1 MSRSKIAD
9 TVEGRIL
16 ALLRQGYSQCR
27 IVNILK
33 LDGINVTVSNVKRK
47 IGRQRNS
54 ETKISIIREKSQVAT
69 SIVNKIIKK
78 IDVDHLPTQRA
89 IAKSLHISQ
98 SSVSRIIKNAAF
110 ICRKKRKVQQL
121 SSTSILKRR
130 QRSNN

>member
-33 LDGINVTVSNVKRK
+33 LDGINVAQPTVSNVKRK

-54 ETKISIIREKSQVAT
+54 ETKISIIRGKSQLAT
-69 SIVNKIIKK
+69 SIVSKVIKK
-78 IDVDHLPTQRA
+78 IDVDHPPTQRA

-98 SSVSRIIKNAAF
+98 SSVSRIIKNVGF
-110 ICRKKRKVQQL
+110 IC
-121 SSTSILKRR
+121 
-130 QRSNN
+130 